1 MEWIMWYWILK
12 TTGIQNRRWK
22 NLRLSQLMYVSA
34 FSLAD
39 LSRWLNLHLLDT
51 CWKEVLEIRQLSKKG
66 LSVLGQN
73 RKLRKDKKIPIL
85 PEFLHKAMKKP
96 HYKSKDQHSAGHS
109 GSQIRSNPIS
119 LQFVLSTY
127 CKLTFRFGNRI
138 FFYKAYLF
146 ALCNFM

>member
-1 MEWIMWYWILK
+1 MYKL
-12 TTGIQNRRWK
+12 
-22 NLRLSQLMYVSA
+22 YVSA

-73 RKLRKDKKIPIL
+73 RKLTEDKKIPLL

-96 HYKSKDQHSAGHS
+96 HYKSLK
-109 GSQIRSNPIS
+109 
-119 LQFVLSTY
+119 
-127 CKLTFRFGNRI
+127 
-138 FFYKAYLF
+138 
-146 ALCNFM
+146 

>member
-1 MEWIMWYWILK
+1 
-12 TTGIQNRRWK
+12 
-22 NLRLSQLMYVSA
+22 MYVSA

-85 PEFLHKAMKKP
+85 LEFLHKAMKILKKP
-96 HYKSKDQHSAGHS
+96 HYKSKD
-109 GSQIRSNPIS
+109 
-119 LQFVLSTY
+119 
-127 CKLTFRFGNRI
+127 
-138 FFYKAYLF
+138 
-146 ALCNFM
+146 